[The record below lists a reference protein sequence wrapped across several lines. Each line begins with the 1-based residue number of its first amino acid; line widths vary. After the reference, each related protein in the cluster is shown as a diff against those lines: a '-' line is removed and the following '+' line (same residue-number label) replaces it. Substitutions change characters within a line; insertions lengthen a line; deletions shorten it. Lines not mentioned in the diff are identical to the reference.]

1 MAPSG
6 DPLAGLVRE
15 CHRPRRIIHEPH
27 GDVIKLRLDLLLAA
41 VLVASAGSELVA
53 PDALYAAEPA
63 RQACQT
69 TDATGKSRNDAEHRI
84 RAEGYTEVRI
94 IARGCDKVW
103 HALALTEGDPVN
115 VKVTP
120 NGAVLAE

>member
-1 MAPSG
+1 MAPSC
-6 DPLAGLVRE
+6 DHLAGILRE

-27 GDVIKLRLDLLLAA
+27 GDVMKLRLDLVLSAI
-41 VLVASAGSELVA
+41 LVASAGSELVA

-69 TDATGKSRNDAEHRI
+69 ADATGKSRNDAEHRI

-103 HALALTEGDPVN
+103 HALALAEGDPVN
-115 VKVTP
+115 VQVTP
-120 NGAVLAE
+120 DGAVLTE